1 MKNLEKIIGKK
12 AYWGM
17 HTFEATK
24 DIIDGEDVVKIEV
37 YRNVPRKYET
47 TFFIQSRE
55 QLLDD
60 SGDETKSLRFFTGNL
75 GNKVKKE
82 IEVTRKLRT
91 GRIVT
96 EKKNIYFK
104 YIAVDDFIE
113 AFRHDL

>member
-24 DIIDGEDVVKIEV
+24 DIIDGEDVVRIEV

-60 SGDETKSLRFFTGNL
+60 SGDETKSLRFFTGN
-75 GNKVKKE
+75 
-82 IEVTRKLRT
+82 
-91 GRIVT
+91 
-96 EKKNIYFK
+96 FK